1 MITAVEIENFK
12 GIAEP
17 IRVELRPLTLLF
29 GPNSA
34 GKSTILHALHYARE
48 VFERRNLNADHTAAG
63 GEFVDLGGFRNF
75 IHGRDLSRSITLRF
89 HLDLSDMELPTYIT
103 PGGEMSPEEYEHA
116 PLSQPVK
123 SAVVSASV
131 AWSDLRQDFY
141 VRDYAVEINGQLL
154 ARIESQTDSR
164 NVSLTDINYRHP
176 VLPATETLHQI
187 ADLAD
192 AERTPSNEP
201 RPIRYSFWAIQHQV
215 DALPLWG
222 RALPLA
228 MMVEPGTVE
237 AATAEMS
244 QAAANFMDAV
254 IAVFSHLIV
263 GPGELLRDWLQSFR
277 YLGPIRET
285 PSRGYSPPRSPDP
298 SRWASGIAA
307 WDVLTNG
314 SDRLVQMV
322 SDWLSQT
329 DRLNTRYRVE
339 RRRYK
344 RLDLADPLALAL
356 ASGRAFDEADA
367 ARINLNSLQ
376 TETQV
381 VLVSEDNKLDL
392 LPADVGIGISQIL
405 PVVVASAGD
414 HDRLV
419 VIEQPEL
426 HVHPRIQAE
435 LGDLFIET
443 AVGGPHNYL
452 IETHSEHLILRILR
466 RIRETGESK
475 PHNGVTVTG
484 ADVAVYYVSVEGERT
499 RVRKIDIDK
508 KGEFVQPWPDDFFE
522 IDFYERFA

>member
-1 MITAVEIENFK
+1 
-12 GIAEP
+12 
-17 IRVELRPLTLLF
+17 
-29 GPNSA
+29 
-34 GKSTILHALHYARE
+34 
-48 VFERRNLNADHTAAG
+48 
-63 GEFVDLGGFRNF
+63 
-75 IHGRDLSRSITLRF
+75 
-89 HLDLSDMELPTYIT
+89 
-103 PGGEMSPEEYEHA
+103 
-116 PLSQPVK
+116 
-123 SAVVSASV
+123 
-131 AWSDLRQDFY
+131 
-141 VRDYAVEINGQLL
+141 
-154 ARIESQTDSR
+154 
-164 NVSLTDINYRHP
+164 
-176 VLPATETLHQI
+176 
-187 ADLAD
+187 
-192 AERTPSNEP
+192 
-201 RPIRYSFWAIQHQV
+201 
-215 DALPLWG
+215 
-222 RALPLA
+222 LPLA
-228 MMVEPGTVE
+228 MMVEPGTDE